1 MAGEGS
7 PTLPWRCSGS
17 TPKGSLS
24 WRSPVP
30 NISLFPVHKRSFE
43 ELENTPM
50 PALFLCSSALKKPKG
65 VNTIW
70 NLRGQTGNL
79 GFHVYSQK
87 QYGQNA
93 FRPMPLLIWTA
104 HTPSLNLFLQVRCVH
119 FCEKKKNKP
128 SYLQIFQNFYKFWGN
143 KTQCQIDNGC
153 KRQKDISTCGIIAHD
168 HLVN

>member
-1 MAGEGS
+1 MAF
-7 PTLPWRCSGS
+7 LRVHAQ
-17 TPKGSLS
+17 SLLCHGDLQFT
-24 WRSPVP
+24 
-30 NISLFPVHKRSFE
+30 NIFLSQSDKRSFE

-50 PALFLCSSALKKPKG
+50 PALFLCSPALKKPKG

-70 NLRGQTGNL
+70 NLRGQNGNL

-119 FCEKKKNKP
+119 FCEKKKTSLHISK
-128 SYLQIFQNFYKFWGN
+128 SF
-143 KTQCQIDNGC
+143 
-153 KRQKDISTCGIIAHD
+153 RISTNSGVIKRS
-168 HLVN
+168 LN